1 MLNSLQDSHP
11 IIKLV
16 GKTNI
21 VFANGHIWKNQ
32 RKSMNPAFHRA
43 MPVELFGD
51 LSVKFFKRI
60 DEHQGEPVSVI
71 GLMERLTLDALAR
84 GLFGM

>member
-1 MLNSLQDSHP
+1 
-11 IIKLV
+11 
-16 GKTNI
+16 
-21 VFANGHIWKNQ
+21 
-32 RKSMNPAFHRA
+32 MNPAFHRA